1 VLHCTTPIP
10 QSRTS
15 LAVPAS
21 VPNSHAGTVHAISRG
36 VLFIKCQ
43 EVMERGGFLVV
54 RNKQIRARGGN
65 AAAAAPAAGGGRGAP
80 VPASYLASPQHA
92 PGAGPQNP
100 FGGRGG
106 GRDGGRGGG
115 RHGGSA
121 LMGQELMVKSGPYA
135 RYKGRVKQETATHL
149 QVGVVRC

>member
-1 VLHCTTPIP
+1 
-10 QSRTS
+10 
-15 LAVPAS
+15 
-21 VPNSHAGTVHAISRG
+21 VHAISRG

-43 EVMERGGFLVV
+43 EVMEKGGFLVV
-54 RNKQIRARGGN
+54 RNRQIRVRGGN
-65 AAAAAPAAGGGRGAP
+65 AAAAPAAPGGGP
-80 VPASYLASPQHA
+80 VPAAYLASPQHA

-100 FGGRGG
+100 FGARGG
-106 GRDGGRGGG
+106 GRDGGRGGGRGGG

-149 QVGVVRC
+149 QVGVVRCALVGVLRGVGAWQSASS